1 MKGLITALVK
11 FQSSVPSIPKN
22 KRNPFFDSYYAE
34 LSTVID
40 ICSPVLN
47 SNGLAVVQTLKA
59 SEGHNILKTIL
70 FHESG
75 EFLESEIYLP
85 AIADAQKLTAAVTY
99 LRRTA
104 YLSIVGLV
112 ADSDDDGNSVSSP
125 ANNSTQSKPVGATNN
140 ALASDAQKSLLKR
153 LGITFDANISKSEAS
168 KLIEQN
174 KGK

>member
-22 KRNPFFDSYYAE
+22 KRNPFFDSMYAE

-47 SNGLAVVQTLKA
+47 NNGLAVVQTLKA
-59 SEGHNILKTIL
+59 LDGHNILKTIL

-75 EFLESEIYLP
+75 ESLESEIYLP
-85 AIADAQKLTAAVTY
+85 PIADAQKLTAAVTY

-112 ADSDDDGNSVSSP
+112 ADSDDDGNSVSGNV
-125 ANNSTQSKPVGATNN
+125 NNSTQRTPVGATNI
-140 ALASDAQKSLLKR
+140 ALASDAQKSLMTR
-153 LGITFDANISKSEAS
+153 LGIKFENNITKSEAS
-168 KLIEQN
+168 KLIEAN